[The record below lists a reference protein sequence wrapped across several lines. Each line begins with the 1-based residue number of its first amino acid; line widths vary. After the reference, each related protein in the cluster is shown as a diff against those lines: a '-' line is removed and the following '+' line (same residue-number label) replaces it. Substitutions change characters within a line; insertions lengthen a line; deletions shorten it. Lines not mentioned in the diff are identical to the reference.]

1 MRFTYDSF
9 IEEENP
15 DKENLDPKRHVYSPR
30 SKKKDVRKR
39 TALRDLSVPNVIDN
53 SNTSV
58 TVPLNYS
65 YSRRVEQ
72 LFDSFQSYK
81 LKHKNIREI

>member
-9 IEEENP
+9 IKEENP

-30 SKKKDVRKR
+30 
-39 TALRDLSVPNVIDN
+39 TLRDLSVPNVID
-53 SNTSV
+53 SSDTSV